1 VIEEMKTLLLQL
13 NYYMCIEWPQYN
25 PQRCRNIVSQ
35 FFQKASVDSS
45 DEERLMEIGPDVF
58 FLSSSSLLYL
68 FS

>member
-1 VIEEMKTLLLQL
+1 
-13 NYYMCIEWPQYN
+13 MCIEWPQYN